1 MSGSCFACS
10 GSMRERPGSR
20 LKMDSLLRFHTS
32 LLFLLLMVT
41 IPADALAGGPFG
53 PPRSLAGKGGGL
65 HTAIGYWYD
74 EDIYE
79 GDTTFRMASH
89 QLYSEAGYGGRLW
102 DAYVR
107 LGISDLEISDGFRSS
122 TLSTTTDKRDFEE
135 NTDYTATAGA
145 KAFYPFSELAGLG
158 FFMQGSYWL
167 RDATDEVGVIN
178 AGVPARSE
186 VRVQNFWDIYG
197 GFALEVSVWSAKFY
211 LGPYLYYSEAKV
223 SASEA
228 VAGLPLTG
236 ADTLRKKSKY
246 GGVAGLEAPLTR
258 GFRVNIEGHYA
269 ERFSGGAAV
278 TYSY

>member
-1 MSGSCFACS
+1 
-10 GSMRERPGSR
+10 MRGGPGGR
-20 LKMDSLLRFHTS
+20 LKIGSLPRFHTS
-32 LLFLLLMVT
+32 LMFLLLMLT

-53 PPRSLAGKGGGL
+53 PPHSLAGKGGGL
-65 HTAIGYWYD
+65 HTGIGYWYD

-79 GDTTFRMASH
+79 GDTTFRMTAH
-89 QLYSEAGYGGRLW
+89 QLYSEAGYGGRIW

-107 LGISDLEISDGFRSS
+107 LGLSDLEIADGFRSS
-122 TLSTTTDKRDFEE
+122 TPSTTTDKRDFEE
-135 NTDYTATAGA
+135 NADYTATVGA
-145 KAFYPFSELAGLG
+145 KGFYPFSEFAGLG
-158 FFMQGSYWL
+158 FFLQGSYWL
-167 RDATDEVGVIN
+167 RDASDEVQVIN
-178 AGVPARSE
+178 VGVPAQSE
-186 VRVQNFWDIYG
+186 VRVHNFWDVYG

-228 VAGLPLTG
+228 VAGLPLTST
-236 ADTLRKKSKY
+236 DTLRNKSGY